1 MNDKDGTMEP
11 LTGDQLRE
19 IWSKTYNEEG
29 KPDWSHL
36 LPYYDENIFFKDSIQ
51 EVRGIEE
58 FKKMTER
65 LAQRSNELKMK
76 IIRTVTEQNVIFFE
90 WEMTIN
96 YKKTRSSVLYG
107 TSRITL
113 NENAKI
119 IEQRDYFDLWGDIFD
134 NIPGFAKAY
143 RKFMKKMFG

>member
-1 MNDKDGTMEP
+1 MNDRDGTVEP
-11 LTGDQLRE
+11 LTADRLRE
-19 IWSKTYNEEG
+19 IWSKTYNEKG

-36 LPYYDENIFFKDSIQ
+36 WPYYDENILFKDSIQ
-51 EVRGIEE
+51 EVRGLEE

-76 IIRTVTEQNVIFFE
+76 ITRTAMDQNVIFFE

-107 TSRITL
+107 SSRITL
-113 NENAKI
+113 NENDKI

-134 NIPGFAKAY
+134 NVPGFAKMY